1 MYILIMLCVKGIN
14 YMYIVKITNLS
25 FNDFFVISSEVFIFD
40 DDKVDVFGI
49 TTGAQRCNYPD
60 THWLSITAKKIFF

>member
-1 MYILIMLCVKGIN
+1 MI
-14 YMYIVKITNLS
+14 
-25 FNDFFVISSEVFIFD
+25 FFVISSEVFIFD

-60 THWLSITAKKIFF
+60 THWLFHIIP